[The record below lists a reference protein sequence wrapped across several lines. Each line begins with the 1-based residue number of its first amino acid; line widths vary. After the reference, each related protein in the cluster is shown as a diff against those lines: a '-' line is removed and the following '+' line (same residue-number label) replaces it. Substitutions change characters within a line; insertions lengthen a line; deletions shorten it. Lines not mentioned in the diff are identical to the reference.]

1 MVFLLHTTANDD
13 LRSGPRIGASV
24 GTMSGDMPGFVNT
37 PCVPPLA
44 GLA

>member
-1 MVFLLHTTANDD
+1 MVFLLHDYRNE
-13 LRSGPRIGASV
+13 LKCEPRIGASF
-24 GTMSGDMPGFVNT
+24 GTMSGDMPSFANT